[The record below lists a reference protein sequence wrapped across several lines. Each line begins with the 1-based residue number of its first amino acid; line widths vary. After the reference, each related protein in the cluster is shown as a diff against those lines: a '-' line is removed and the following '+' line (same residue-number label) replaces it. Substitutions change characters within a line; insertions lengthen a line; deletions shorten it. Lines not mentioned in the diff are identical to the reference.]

1 MDWQKTKFIINSFI
15 LSKMK
20 KIFLFTAFMY
30 IAVASYSQD
39 LISLKKGTRIN
50 AIVTEIT
57 PTLVRYKL
65 FSEPKGKVYFVYKE
79 DVSGIMYQSGKI
91 ETFNQSNEQK
101 TEAAPQENDNQ
112 KLKSSNKKP
121 KEHESIYSSKN
132 ERKEENQQS
141 SSIGNSRDDLETTN
155 QTVNNRNQM
164 GDFILL
170 RDGTRKMV
178 TVLEITPDAIKYR
191 DYDNPNGAIYTIN
204 KSDATKVIFQ
214 NGKEETFIPERNPLE
229 WVDNKIYLDG
239 NKLSNN
245 EIKNLFQGTNSL
257 ALYNQSKL
265 YKNLGIG
272 VALLGVIPLGIGAG
286 GLASFK
292 DMGGGTDASGISKGN
307 YVVMIASGAVIST
320 CGLVLSFQGEKYRKR
335 AVELY
340 NQSSKRKSDLSL
352 NVGLVG
358 NGLGFKVTF

>member
-1 MDWQKTKFIINSFI
+1 MFIA
-15 LSKMK
+15 L
-20 KIFLFTAFMY
+20 
-30 IAVASYSQD
+30 ASYSQD
-39 LISLKKGTRIN
+39 FISLKQGRRIE

-65 FSEPKGKVYFVYKE
+65 FSEPKGRVYFMYKE
-79 DVSGIMYQSGKI
+79 DIAGIMYQDGRM
-91 ETFNQSNEQK
+91 ETFNQSDKQK
-101 TEAAPQENDNQ
+101 TETVSKENENQ
-112 KLKSSNKKP
+112 QLNSSNKKQ
-121 KEHESIYSSKN
+121 KENERIYSSEQKTDN
-132 ERKEENQQS
+132 NPQKKGNQQS
-141 SSIGNSRDDLETTN
+141 IPIEKSKENLEATN
-155 QTVNNRNQM
+155 QAINNLNQTS
-164 GDFILL
+164 DFILL

-178 TVLEITPDAIKYR
+178 TILEITPDVVKYR
-191 DYDNPNGAIYTIN
+191 DYDNPTGAVYTIN
-204 KSDATKVIFQ
+204 KSDVTKVIFQ
-214 NGKEETFIPERNPLE
+214 NGKEETFLPEKNPLE

-239 NKLSNN
+239 KKLSNN

-292 DMGGGTDASGISKGN
+292 DMGGGMDATGISKGN
-307 YVVMIASGAVIST
+307 YIIMIASGAVISI
-320 CGLVLSFQGEKYRKR
+320 CGIVLSYQGEKYRKR

-358 NGLGFKVTF
+358 NGFGLKLTF